1 MYAERYEVEL
11 TTDGSG
17 DAVGYTPVITGRIL
31 ALHYRKTDFADGV
44 DFDVTTETTVQTI
57 WSEDNVNAS
66 DDIYPLRA
74 AQGPDGANITGAY
87 VYPMAVHERIKVV
100 VAQGGAS
107 KTGSVFVVV
116 G

>member
-11 TTDGSG
+11 TTDADG

-44 DFDVTTETTVQTI
+44 DFDVTTETTAQVI
-57 WSEDNVNAS
+57 WSEDDVNAA

-74 AQGPDGANITGAY
+74 AQGADGADITGAY
-87 VYPMAVHERIKVV
+87 LYPMAVHERIKVQ
-100 VAQGGAS
+100 VASGGNT